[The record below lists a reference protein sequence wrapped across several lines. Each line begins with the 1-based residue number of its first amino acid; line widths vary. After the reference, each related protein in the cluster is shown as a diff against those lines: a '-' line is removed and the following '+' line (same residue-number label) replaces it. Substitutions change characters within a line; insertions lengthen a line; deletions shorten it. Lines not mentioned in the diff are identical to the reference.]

1 MITSIVHHLTM
12 PPPVTVVNRLL
23 RQLSHSYGNECSIVM
38 ERSSQQLWND
48 RPNCDPCGLT
58 CSITIYADYLSFYS

>member
-23 RQLSHSYGNECSIVM
+23 RQLFHSCGNECSIVM

-48 RPNCDPCGLT
+48 RPNSYGTTVPTTFLT
-58 CSITIYADYLSFYS
+58 D